1 MDVSSSIFWRGL
13 FGRAPAIRIVVR
25 LAAYIGTLKVKEL
38 TRESREAQSPYL
50 SWPCLILLYL
60 RESYTR
66 FLQAT
71 MKETV
76 QGWMNQLTSGSQ
88 YNRPKRQPRYIYS
101 RANKGSPVLLGVL
114 CIPTARRATTP
125 RSGVLACVE
134 GVPARKRGSAGGA
147 WLMDWPP

>member
-1 MDVSSSIFWRGL
+1 MKINVKF
-13 FGRAPAIRIVVR
+13 
-25 LAAYIGTLKVKEL
+25 AAYIGMLKVKEL

-50 SWPCLILLYL
+50 SWPCSILLCL

-66 FLQAT
+66 FLQAMT

-76 QGWMNQLTSGSQ
+76 QDWMNQLTSGSQ
-88 YNRPKRQPRYIYS
+88 YNHPKGQLRCIYS

-125 RSGVLACVE
+125 RSGVFACVE
-134 GVPARKRGSAGGA
+134 GVPARNRGSAGGA